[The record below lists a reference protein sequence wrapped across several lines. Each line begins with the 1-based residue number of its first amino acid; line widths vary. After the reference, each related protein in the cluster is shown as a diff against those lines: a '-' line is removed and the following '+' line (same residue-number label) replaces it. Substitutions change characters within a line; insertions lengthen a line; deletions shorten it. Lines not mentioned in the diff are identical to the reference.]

1 MTDKTG
7 IRIKAIV
14 LGVLADIGVSLVVG
28 IAYGIGLTV
37 CLFIKGIRPEEIGAH
52 LSGSVILIPSLLI
65 GFGATLL
72 GGFVAGRVA
81 KQSEILH
88 GAIVGALGIPLCF
101 IDVGGFPLWFT
112 IVSCVGLAPA
122 GMAGGYLA
130 RKKRLR
136 MNDVQPSFPADA
148 KSN

>member
-28 IAYGIGLTV
+28 ITYGIGLTV
-37 CLFIKGIRPEEIGAH
+37 CMFIKGIRPEEIGTH
-52 LSGSVILIPSLLI
+52 LSGPMILIPSLLI

-81 KQSEILH
+81 KHSEILH

-101 IDVGGFPLWFT
+101 LDFGSFPLWFT
-112 IVSCVGLAPA
+112 VVSCVGLAPA
-122 GMAGGYLA
+122 GMMGGYLA
-130 RKKRLR
+130 RQKRLR
-136 MNDVQPSFPADA
+136 TNNGQPSSPADA
-148 KSN
+148 TRR